1 MADTRT
7 IKKTNICFD
16 CEKAVGGCS
25 WARDFIPPEGCT
37 YEPIYDTRKNGGG
50 VMIGA
55 YISACPLFEQS
66 PHRHSVGILSDTDNE
81 RFLEEHARPGRPR
94 KYTSMK

>member
-16 CEKAVGGCS
+16 CEKAIGGCS

-50 VMIGA
+50 GNDRRVYFCMSLIRAIPSPTLCGN
-55 YISACPLFEQS
+55 PL
-66 PHRHSVGILSDTDNE
+66 R
-81 RFLEEHARPGRPR
+81 
-94 KYTSMK
+94 Y